1 MTNRVGDLCDITSG
15 PTTTPL
21 FPSVAATASSYSSS
35 DDRPEDDED
44 ISEAG
49 PSEEEEVDEDEDE
62 DEEEIIEEPEVH
74 VALKVEAIAHRIVS
88 VDLVCQVSFL
98 DSTLGAKC
106 LIFRL
111 VLRVCLQ
118 ESVVS
123 AVPLSPSQEIVS
135 SYSSDLPADSKTS
148 PSVLVAEAA
157 VSVHHSATL
166 TTDAD
171 VSNTMVIERSVS
183 PPLPPSS
190 ASSGFSDD
198 DSLHF
203 DDGRGLT
210 LDEFAR
216 HVKSKGKQ
224 GLYTEYAEIKNKGTD
239 GTFNHARY
247 DLSLPVDIFSLQSLS
262 RACNFRM
269 IRPTARSNDRSK
281 RPREKFSSNEKYWV
295 FFSNFFFSVAMNVE
309 V

>member
-1 MTNRVGDLCDITSG
+1 LPTELGGNLKVDHGAWLRHCFKSMTNRVGDLCDITSG

-49 PSEEEEVDEDEDE
+49 PSEEEEVDEDDDE

-88 VDLVCQVSFL
+88 VDFGSQS
-98 DSTLGAKC
+98 
-106 LIFRL
+106 LIFRRRRSVQSVSFSVL

-157 VSVHHSATL
+157 VHNSATL

-216 HVKSKGKQ
+216 HVKSKSKQ

-247 DLSLPVDIFSLQSLS
+247 DLSLPVDIFVTITFES
-262 RACNFRM
+262 
-269 IRPTARSNDRSK
+269 
-281 RPREKFSSNEKYWV
+281 W
-295 FFSNFFFSVAMNVE
+295 
-309 V
+309 